1 MGLIFVNMHYP
12 HVPSGA
18 PYRLRTTIA
27 TAALFCGALL
37 SAQAQEAPSTIRL
50 LPEDAQRG
58 LNGHQQNFYFLPPGA
73 TGENYVNAGF
83 FGQKLRPLLAGN
95 EEALDQLDLYK
106 RQKTQFLIDRIVA
119 VGAFGVYGQQIFAH
133 GERQYF
139 NGATQQAAAGV
150 FVASLVATLFINR
163 NTNSYFQRAVGAYN
177 GTNHA
182 GHGAVWPRLRPTGF
196 DLGQTATGQPTLGLR
211 WAVR

>member
-1 MGLIFVNMHYP
+1 MHHFNLSVSAPLQRRYALI
-12 HVPSGA
+12 
-18 PYRLRTTIA
+18 
-27 TAALFCGALL
+27 AALLCGTAF
-37 SAQAQEAPSTIRL
+37 SARAQDAPSTIRL

-95 EEALDQLDLYK
+95 EEALDQIDLYK
-106 RQKTQFLIDRIVA
+106 QQKTQFLVDRLVA
-119 VGAFGVYGQQIFAH
+119 VGSFGLYGQQIFAH
-133 GERQYF
+133 GDRRYF
-139 NGATQQAAAGV
+139 DGATQQVAISVFAA
-150 FVASLVATLFINR
+150 SILATLFINR

-177 GTNHA
+177 GTSHS
-182 GHGAVWPRLRPTGF
+182 GHGAVWPRLRPDG
-196 DLGQTATGQPTLGLR
+196 LEIGQGHAGQPTLGLR

>member
-1 MGLIFVNMHYP
+1 MHHSFLP
-12 HVPSGA
+12 ATA
-18 PYRLRTTIA
+18 PANRCAALV
-27 TAALFCGALL
+27 AALFLGSLL
-37 SAQAQEAPSTIRL
+37 PAQAQQATGDVSTIRL

-95 EEALDQLDLYK
+95 EEALAQLNLYK

-119 VGAFGVYGQQIFAH
+119 VGAFGLYGQQIFAH
-133 GERQYF
+133 GDRRYF
-139 NGATQQAAAGV
+139 DGATQQVAAGV

-177 GTNHA
+177 GTNHG
-182 GHGAVWPRLRPTGF
+182 GHGAVWPRLKPAGF
-196 DLGQTATGQPTLGLR
+196 DLGQLRTGQPTLGLR